1 MGEKRND
8 LEEKTLSAP
17 AAVAIDT
24 RPRFLWIQT
33 PAGMLRIRR
42 MASPQLFTQIQNFQ
56 NLGLLNGAGEWVAAG
71 NAGQLEEI
79 SKFLQRC
86 LVNQDSDVLALPGRK
101 GLQVILTWSAER
113 RRQIAASAAQFMEV

>member
-1 MGEKRND
+1 MAEKRND

-17 AAVAIDT
+17 AAVVTDM

-56 NLGLLNGAGEWVAAG
+56 NLRLLTEAGEWVAAG
-71 NAGQLEEI
+71 DAGQLEEV

-86 LVNQDSDVLALPGRK
+86 LVNQDEDTLALPGRK

>member
-1 MGEKRND
+1 MGEKRKD
-8 LEEKTLSAP
+8 LEEKTLSEP
-17 AAVAIDT
+17 AAVVTDT

-42 MASPQLFTQIQNFQ
+42 MASPQLFSQIQNFQ

>member
-1 MGEKRND
+1 MGEKRKD

-17 AAVAIDT
+17 AAVVIDT

-42 MASPQLFTQIQNFQ
+42 MPSPQLFTQIQNFQ
-56 NLGLLNGAGEWVAAG
+56 NLGLLDEAGEWVAAG
-71 NAGQLEEI
+71 NAGQLEEV

-86 LVNQDSDVLALPGRK
+86 LVNQDEDTLALPGRK